1 MGRPP
6 KIIDLQKRHNTKSEI
21 AKKREN
27 EKKLG
32 LARDHLKAPA
42 WLRKEAKVEFERVVK
57 ETEEIGLL
65 DNLDLTVLAIY
76 ADAYYHYTKLSKQ
89 LAREGDTVIEERRY
103 DRILKVNP
111 KLQAQSHYVDRIM
124 KASTKLGM
132 ATTDRLRLIV
142 PEKGTDKKNKFLAL
156 IRDA

>member
-6 KIIDLQKRHNTKSEI
+6 KIIDLQKRHNTKAEI
-21 AKKREN
+21 AKKRES

-32 LARDHLKAPA
+32 LARDHLKAPV
-42 WLRKEAKVEFERVVK
+42 WLRKEARLEFERIVK
-57 ETEEIGLL
+57 ETEEIGML
-65 DNLDLTVLAIY
+65 DNLDLAVLAIY

-103 DRILKVNP
+103 DRVLKVNP
-111 KLQAQSHYVDRIM
+111 KLQAQSQYVERIM

>member
-6 KIIDLQKRHNTKSEI
+6 KVIDLQKRHNTKSEI

-32 LARDHLKAPA
+32 LARDQLKAPA
-42 WLRKEAKVEFERVVK
+42 WLRKEARMEFERVVQ
-57 ETEEIGLL
+57 ETAEIGLL
-65 DNLDLTVLAIY
+65 DNLDLSVLAIY

-89 LAREGDTVIEERRY
+89 LAREGDTVTVESRSSTY
-103 DRILKVNP
+103 DKVNP

-142 PEKGTDKKNKFLAL
+142 PAKGEDKKNKFLAL